1 MMIRDAKINSQLG
14 KSIAME
20 KIIILVLLSFASIV
34 GLFVFSPL
42 PTLWLLQQ
50 TLFSVPKDDRPKQYL
65 DQQVMVFK
73 DIVYPSKLP
82 NNSFDFYKTNPSVD
96 KKALVIWVHGG
107 GFVGGDK
114 LEVKNYVTRLASQG
128 YAVIVLNYQLVPAAK
143 YPEPVMQVAEA
154 VTYIK
159 KNFAAKNHLNM
170 SNIFLAGDSA
180 GAQIALQFLLT
191 QSNPEYS
198 ALLKIPN
205 LIDMSDIRGALLY
218 CGPYDLKNMVLQA
231 NSIISRFAFHRIGWA
246 YLKDKDWL
254 SNNENRG
261 LIVSEYL
268 NTRLP
273 PIYLT
278 DGNTASFEQQARLLH
293 KQLTQVGIP
302 TSTRFFDQASY
313 PTAHEYQFELETE
326 AAKLALQDT
335 LLFLEKNRLQK
346 KTN

>member
-1 MMIRDAKINSQLG
+1 MR
-14 KSIAME
+14 

-159 KNFAAKNHLNM
+159 R
-170 SNIFLAGDSA
+170 I
-180 GAQIALQFLLT
+180 LQ
-191 QSNPEYS
+191 Q
-198 ALLKIPN
+198 K
-205 LIDMSDIRGALLY
+205 
-218 CGPYDLKNMVLQA
+218 
-231 NSIISRFAFHRIGWA
+231 
-246 YLKDKDWL
+246 
-254 SNNENRG
+254 
-261 LIVSEYL
+261 
-268 NTRLP
+268 
-273 PIYLT
+273 
-278 DGNTASFEQQARLLH
+278 SFEYVQYFSCWRLRRCADS
-293 KQLTQVGIP
+293 
-302 TSTRFFDQASY
+302 STIFADAIQ
-313 PTAHEYQFELETE
+313 P
-326 AAKLALQDT
+326 
-335 LLFLEKNRLQK
+335 
-346 KTN
+346 